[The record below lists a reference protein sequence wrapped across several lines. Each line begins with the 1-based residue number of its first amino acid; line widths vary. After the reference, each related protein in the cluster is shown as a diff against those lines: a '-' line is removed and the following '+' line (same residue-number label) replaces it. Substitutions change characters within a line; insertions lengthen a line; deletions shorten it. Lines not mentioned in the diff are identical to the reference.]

1 MQIAVNAYGGGIWV
15 DLFWM
20 LAYKPFHSL
29 SSPGWVATAR
39 WTSGAGAMEKPECF
53 QFLENDEMRDRL
65 EQHMKDALNPYSG
78 GPSLPAPSTA
88 SPVDTVRLSTNTV
101 PV

>member
-1 MQIAVNAYGGGIWV
+1 MG
-15 DLFWM
+15 
-20 LAYKPFHSL
+20 S
-29 SSPGWVATAR
+29 
-39 WTSGAGAMEKPECF
+39 KPECF
-53 QFLENDEMRDRL
+53 QFLDSEEMRDRL